1 MKKNIPGTNLQ
12 LLLTKNR
19 IGVCRLIKE
28 MVGGPFSNSFGG
40 NNMLSG
46 EVALVTGA
54 YKGIGLAIAARL
66 LKEGAKVI
74 ITGRNIN
81 GLEKAVKSFGGKN
94 ITFMVWDISD
104 FSSVNDKIQK
114 ANSIYGKIT
123 ILVNN
128 AGVTCDSRGRLSFE
142 SMDTSHI
149 HYVHNI
155 NTIAT
160 KKMCESYLEHFTKGT
175 ILNIISNTCIL
186 PALDAYQTS
195 KWALYSYTK
204 ALSERCGI
212 NNCEVTINGLCPGP
226 IKTDMTFNRGTS
238 MFRPSIPNKR
248 IGLPE
253 EIAELALLQIR
264 CGLSGQNGMITV
276 CDGGESL

>member
-1 MKKNIPGTNLQ
+1 MKKNIPGTSLQ
-12 LLLTKNR
+12 LLLSKNR
-19 IGVCRLIKE
+19 IGVSHLIRKMDGE
-28 MVGGPFSNSFGG
+28 GNFDSFDG
-40 NNMLSG
+40 NNTLLG

-54 YKGIGLAIAARL
+54 YKGIGLAIANRL
-66 LKEGAKVI
+66 LKEGASVI
-74 ITGRNIN
+74 ITGRNIA
-81 GLEKAVKSFGGKN
+81 GLEKTVNNYSGKN
-94 ITFMVWDISD
+94 IAFMVWDISD
-104 FSSVNDKIQK
+104 TASINDNIQK
-114 ANSIYGKIT
+114 ATSIFGKIT

-128 AGVTCDSRGRLSFE
+128 AGVTGDARGRLPFE
-142 SMDTSHI
+142 TMDTSHV
-149 HYVHNI
+149 HYVHTI

-160 KKMCESYLEHFTKGT
+160 KKMCESYMEHFQNGT
-175 ILNIISNTCIL
+175 ILNIISNTGII

-204 ALSERCGI
+204 ALSEQCRIKGSSI
-212 NNCEVTINGLCPGP
+212 TINGLCPGP

-238 MFRPSIPNKR
+238 MFRPSIPNRR